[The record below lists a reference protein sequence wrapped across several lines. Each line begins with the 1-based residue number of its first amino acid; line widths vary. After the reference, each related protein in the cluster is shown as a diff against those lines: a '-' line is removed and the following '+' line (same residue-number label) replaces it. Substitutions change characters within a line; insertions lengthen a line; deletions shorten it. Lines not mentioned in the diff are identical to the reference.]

1 MTADDGGGRV
11 ARIKLGCGGVLGQVG
26 RRGTGHQVDVA
37 HAATLPDDHGD
48 RGGRGGGKTNGI
60 NVGGR
65 VFTLVMAQTTANRQ
79 PAPDVRPWPALFA
92 LCLGFFMILVDTTIV
107 TVATPAIISDL
118 HADVNSVVWVTS
130 AYLLAYAVPVLITG
144 RLGDRFGP
152 KNLYLIGLTI
162 FTLAS
167 LWCGLTTSIEMLIV
181 ARVFQGFGAA
191 MMTPQTMSVITRI
204 FPAEKRGQ
212 AMALWGATAG
222 VATLVGPI
230 LGGILVDA
238 FGWQWIFF
246 INIPVGLLGFVLA
259 VRLVPTLETRMHK
272 FDWLGVVLSGA
283 GMFLLVF
290 GIQQGHKYHWNT
302 WVLTSIIGGLVVFA
316 AFVLWQRANRQ
327 EPLVPLSLFGDR
339 NFSISSFAI
348 SAMSFTAT
356 AMGFPVMLY
365 AQLVRGYSPLQ
376 SALLFVPMAVM
387 SIILAPI
394 VGRFTDRVHPRVLT
408 GGGFAITA
416 VSIFAI
422 SRVLTADGPV
432 WHILAGFALLGIGM
446 AGIWAP
452 LAATATRNLPMHL
465 AGAGSGV
472 YNATRQ
478 VGAVLGSAAIAVLI
492 DSRIAAHGLSGGAEP
507 DGQLRQ
513 LPLAVRAPFSS
524 AMSDTLLLPVVIL
537 ALGFVSVLFF
547 ALPRHLATRDA
558 TTADTAAEPVGA

>member
-1 MTADDGGGRV
+1 
-11 ARIKLGCGGVLGQVG
+11 
-26 RRGTGHQVDVA
+26 
-37 HAATLPDDHGD
+37 
-48 RGGRGGGKTNGI
+48 
-60 NVGGR
+60 
-65 VFTLVMAQTTANRQ
+65 MAQQTTARDSV
-79 PAPDVRPWPALFA
+79 PAELRPWPALFA

-130 AYLLAYAVPVLITG
+130 AYLLAYAVPVLIMG

-152 KNLYLIGLTI
+152 KNIYLVGLTV

-167 LWCGLTTSIEMLIV
+167 LWCGLTNSIEMLIA
-181 ARVFQGFGAA
+181 ARVLQGLGAS
-191 MMTPQTMSVITRI
+191 MLTPQTMSVITRI
-204 FPAEKRGQ
+204 FPADKRGQ

-238 FGWQWIFF
+238 LGWEWIFF
-246 INIPVGLLGFVLA
+246 INIPVGVVGFFLA
-259 VRLVPTLETRMHK
+259 FRLVPRLETRMHR
-272 FDWLGVVLSGA
+272 FDWLGVALSGV

-290 GIQQGHKYHWNT
+290 GIQQGHKYHWNG
-302 WVLTSIIGGLVVFA
+302 WVMGSIIGGLVVFA
-316 AFVLWQRANRQ
+316 IFVLWQRRNRA

-339 NFSISSFAI
+339 NFSISNFAI
-348 SAMSFTAT
+348 STMSFTAT
-356 AMGFPVMLY
+356 AMGFPTMLY

-394 VGRFTDRVHPRVLT
+394 VGRFTDKVHPRVLT
-408 GGGFAITA
+408 GAGFAVTA
-416 VSIFAI
+416 LAIFAL
-422 SRVLTADGPV
+422 SRTLTAHGAV
-432 WHILAGFALLGIGM
+432 WHILAAMALLGIGM

-478 VGAVLGSAAIAVLI
+478 VGAVLGSAAIAVLL

-507 DGQLRQ
+507 DGALRQ
-513 LPLAVRAPFSS
+513 LPAAVRAPFSA
-524 AMSDTLLLPVVIL
+524 AMADTMLLPVGVL
-537 ALGFVSVLFF
+537 LLGFVTVLFF
-547 ALPRHLATRDA
+547 ALPRHLTAQRNGTAATP
-558 TTADTAAEPVGA
+558 TAEPVPAGPPS